1 LPHCLTYVLAG
12 PALGAL
18 AACDKGDF
26 ALAG

>member
-12 PALGAL
+12 PAL
-18 AACDKGDF
+18 AAFAKRDKDDF